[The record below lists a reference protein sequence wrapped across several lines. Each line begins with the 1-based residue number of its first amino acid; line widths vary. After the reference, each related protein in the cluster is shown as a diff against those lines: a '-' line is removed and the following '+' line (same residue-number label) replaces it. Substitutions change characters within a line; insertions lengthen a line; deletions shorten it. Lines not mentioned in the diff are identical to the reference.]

1 MIEVKD
7 LTKRYGKHVVVDHLS
22 FQVEK
27 GRIYGFLGPN
37 GAGKSTTMNMM
48 TGYLASTEGRIIVNG
63 HDMFEEPEEAKR
75 CIGYLPEIPPLYPD
89 MTVREYLQFVAELKK
104 VPKKERADQI
114 DDVMEKTRISDMENR
129 LIKHLSKG
137 YKQRVGFAQA
147 LLGYPPVLILDEP
160 MAGLDPKQITEIRDL
175 IKELGEEHTIFL
187 SSHILSE
194 VSSVCDHVLI
204 LSHGKLMASDTPEN
218 LAQKLAGEGKQE
230 LTIRG
235 TAEEIEKAMELLKE
249 LPDLEIHQTA
259 ASLEDVFLE
268 LTSDN
273 AKAVSDDVDGMEADG
288 DPEGETG
295 LKAEIEAEP
304 ETEVDEHAGD
314 L

>member
-7 LTKRYGKHVVVDHLS
+7 LTKRYGSQLAVDHLS
-22 FQVEK
+22 FRVKK
-27 GRIYGFLGPN
+27 GCIYGFLGPN

-48 TGYLASTEGRIIVNG
+48 TGYLASTEGQIIVDG
-63 HDMFEEPEEAKR
+63 HDMFEEPEAAKKS
-75 CIGYLPEIPPLYPD
+75 IGYLPEVPPLYPD

-104 VPKKERADQI
+104 VPKADREEQI
-114 DDVMEKTRISDMENR
+114 EEIMEKTCITEMEDR

-147 LLGYPPVLILDEP
+147 LIGYPPVLILDEP

-175 IKELGEEHTIFL
+175 IRELKKNHTIFL

-218 LAQKLAGEGKQE
+218 LSRQLTGQGQQE
-230 LTIRG
+230 LVVKG
-235 TAEEIEKAMELLKE
+235 SQQDIEKAMKLLE
-249 LPDLEIHQTA
+249 QLPDLEVHQNA
-259 ASLEDVFLE
+259 ASLEDIFLE
-268 LTSDN
+268 LTSDR
-273 AKAVSDDVDGMEADG
+273 AQD
-288 DPEGETG
+288 
-295 LKAEIEAEP
+295 
-304 ETEVDEHAGD
+304 ETEEEETAESETEQEEEGQSHESD

>member
-1 MIEVKD
+1 MIEVKG
-7 LTKRYGKHVVVDHLS
+7 LTKRYGKHTVVDHLD

-48 TGYLASTEGRIIVNG
+48 TGYLAATEGQIIVNG

-89 MTVREYLQFVAELKK
+89 MTVAEYLQFAAELKK
-104 VPKKERADQI
+104 VPKKERTDQI
-114 DDVMEKTRISDMENR
+114 LDVMEKTRIRDMEHR

-175 IKELGEEHTIFL
+175 IRELGQEHTIFL

-204 LSHGKLMASDTPEN
+204 LAHGKLMASDTPEN
-218 LAQKLAGEGKQE
+218 LAERMTGEGVQE
-230 LTIRG
+230 LTVRG
-235 TAEEIEKAMELLKE
+235 SAKDLNRAMELLAGISG
-249 LPDLEIHQTA
+249 LEMHRTA
-259 ASLEDVFLE
+259 ASLEDIFLE
-268 LTSDN
+268 LTSDEGQE
-273 AKAVSDDVDGMEADG
+273 VLPVQEEQEEEEEANHDG
-288 DPEGETG
+288 D
-295 LKAEIEAEP
+295 L
-304 ETEVDEHAGD
+304 
-314 L
+314 